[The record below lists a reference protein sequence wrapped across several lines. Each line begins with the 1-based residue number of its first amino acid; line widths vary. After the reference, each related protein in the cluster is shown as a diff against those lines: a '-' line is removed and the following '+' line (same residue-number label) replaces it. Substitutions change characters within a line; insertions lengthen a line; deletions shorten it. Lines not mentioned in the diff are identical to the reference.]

1 MDINCKYHPLEVA
14 TYHCSRCE
22 SSYCDDCIDDS
33 RYNPVARCFQCNQ
46 ELESIGPGNIEPFW
60 RRMQKSFK
68 YPLAMQ
74 SLVFILLLS
83 VFCTIAI
90 YLPLALLVYLVLF
103 GTVFKYC
110 LSCLRH
116 TADGYMTPPDITE
129 AYAGGFRTMLV
140 LIFVVFFTSLIT
152 YLADKYLGAAVGGF
166 VALLI
171 TVSFP
176 AIIINYAISENI
188 LESLNPGSI
197 LNLINSI
204 GLPYGLILAFIL
216 IMTGSIAVVYQL
228 ALWVPSGLVS
238 IFLYS
243 VTFYYLI
250 VLHHLMGYMVFQY
263 QNELGFSARLQDGIN
278 KRRGSHKIEMA
289 KIAVMIKEARFSEAS
304 ELFKE
309 QANMNFDNLTLN
321 MQYFDFLLA
330 TRNQTAMIE
339 FMPKYLPM
347 LEKQGRGDVISPSY
361 KRLIHKFPEYEVED
375 PKLKLIISQA
385 SFDQNDPKI
394 AIKLLHGIQKKHP
407 DYKELIP
414 ALSLLADALDEFP
427 KYVNHAAACRKMIQ
441 RISHSNSV

>member
-1 MDINCKYHPLEVA
+1 MNANCKYHPLEVG
-14 TYHCSRCE
+14 TYHCTD
-22 SSYCDDCIDDS
+22 CDITCCDKCVDDS
-33 RYNPVARCFQCNQ
+33 RYNPVARCFQCNK

-60 RRMQKSFK
+60 RRLQKSFK

-74 SLVFILLLS
+74 SLLFIFLLS
-83 VFCTIAI
+83 VLCTVAI
-90 YLPLALLVYLVLF
+90 YLPAALLVYLVLF
-103 GTVFKYC
+103 GTGFKYC

-140 LIFVVFFTSLIT
+140 LIFMVFFTSLVT
-152 YLADKYLGAAVGGF
+152 YLADKYLGAAMGGL
-166 VALLI
+166 VALLVTI
-171 TVSFP
+171 SFP

-188 LESLNPGSI
+188 LESLNPASI
-197 LNLINSI
+197 LDLINSI

-228 ALWVPSGLVS
+228 AFWLPSGLVS

-243 VTFYYLI
+243 VTFYYLL

-263 QNELGFSARLQDGIN
+263 QTALGYSARLQDGNN
-278 KRRGSHKIEMA
+278 KRRGSHEIEMA
-289 KIAVMIKEARFSEAS
+289 KISVLIKEARFSEAS

-309 QANMNFDNLTLN
+309 QTNMNFDNLSLN

-330 TRNQTAMIE
+330 TRNHSSMAE
-339 FMPKYLPM
+339 FIPKYLPM
-347 LEKQGRGDVISPSY
+347 LEKQGRQDVISRSY
-361 KRLIHKFPEYEVED
+361 KRLMHKFPEFEVGE
-375 PKLKLIISQA
+375 PALKLLISQA
-385 SFDQNDPKI
+385 SYDQNDPKI

-427 KYVNHAAACRKMIQ
+427 KYVTHATACRKMIQ
-441 RISHSNSV
+441 RMSNSNSI